1 MIVTL
6 TLLLNKGESHI
17 VRIASYGTNNMT
29 FFSLHVPCYFRHSR
43 VFDKIDGFLQVFL
56 TIENIDYIFETPC
69 IYIQLFTWL
78 TLVLFFCGFQQK
90 IEPSWKKLTLF
101 EPLNQVEQN
110 TANIQTALDLFS
122 SNSSMIGTFVMKE
135 LKHNMFLCTYSLFT
149 WFHLLYWL
157 IVQVS
162 VIVKAQY
169 FYSFNN
175 NSQSKQNQKISTHHS
190 WDIY

>member
-1 MIVTL
+1 MAQIIWPFPPSMFPAISVILGFSTKYKKSIFNNRKHRLHLWNTMYLHSIVYL
-6 TLLLNKGESHI
+6 VNSCSLLLWI
-17 VRIASYGTNNMT
+17 PA
-29 FFSLHVPCYFRHSR
+29 
-43 VFDKIDGFLQVFL
+43 
-56 TIENIDYIFETPC
+56 ENRTK
-69 IYIQLFTWL
+69 LN
-78 TLVLFFCGFQQK
+78 
-90 IEPSWKKLTLF
+90 KLTLF